1 MFALTLKGGTCQSTV
16 PDVCKTPAP
25 PASPAPIP
33 YVNIFQCN
41 MVDPGTACSK
51 VFIDGAPALNV
62 KSKSLLS
69 NGDEAGTAGGVSSN
83 KFIGQGEFIMGS
95 QKVQL
100 ENKAAVS
107 QGVQTK
113 HNNGNTVGMCS
124 MAGQSKVMIA

>member
-1 MFALTLKGGTCQSTV
+1 MFALTLKGGTCQSTA

-25 PASPAPIP
+25 PGSPVPVP

-41 MVDPGTACSK
+41 MVNPSTACSK
-51 VFIDGAPALNV
+51 VFIDGAPALHV
-62 KSKSLLS
+62 KSKSLIS
-69 NGDEAGTAGGVSSN
+69 NGDEPGVAGGVVSG

-107 QGVQTK
+107 QGVTTK

-124 MAGQSKVMIA
+124 MSGQAKVMIA